1 MDKTFINTNE
11 AAELLGV
18 TKSYLYK
25 LTSKGLIP
33 FHKPMGKL
41 YFKPTE
47 LEEWI
52 ENRGNN
58 NRNKS
63 QEYLV
68 LR

>member
-1 MDKTFINTNE
+1 MDKTFINTSE
-11 AAELLGV
+11 AAEFLGV

-41 YFKPTE
+41 YFKPGE
-47 LEEWI
+47 LLEWV
-52 ENRGNN
+52 EKRGKN
-58 NRNKS
+58 NRDKS